1 MNTPF
6 VKLTKSL
13 HQKRSYICNEIC
25 ISVSHYSEHPFYDLG
40 QKVEFVC

>member
-13 HQKRSYICNEIC
+13 HQKRSCICNEFC
-25 ISVSHYSEHPFYDLG
+25 ISVSHYSGLPFFDLG